1 MVKGKDNDMDDI
13 RTRGQLMGANL
24 KMFVHDDC
32 PQSLCLLPDHI
43 QRNLKKR
50 ITKTLYLGNNT
61 SPFGIG
67 PGRSSI
73 MQT

>member
-1 MVKGKDNDMDDI
+1 MVEGKDNDMDD
-13 RTRGQLMGANL
+13 TRARGPLMGTNL
-24 KMFVHDDC
+24 EMFVHDDR
-32 PQSLCLLPDHI
+32 PQSLHLQPDHV

-50 ITKTLYLGNNT
+50 ITKTLYSGNNT

-73 MQT
+73 VQT

>member
-1 MVKGKDNDMDDI
+1 MVEGKDNDMDDT
-13 RTRGQLMGANL
+13 RTRGQLMGTNL
-24 KMFVHDDC
+24 EMFVHDDR
-32 PQSLCLLPDHI
+32 PQSLHLQSDHV
-43 QRNLKKR
+43 QRNLKRR
-50 ITKTLYLGNNT
+50 ITKILYLRNNT

>member
-1 MVKGKDNDMDDI
+1 MVEGKDNDMDDT
-13 RTRGQLMGANL
+13 RTRGQLIGTNL
-24 KMFVHDDC
+24 KMFVHDYR
-32 PQSLCLLPDHI
+32 PQSLRLQPDHV

-50 ITKTLYLGNNT
+50 ITKTLYLGNNS

-73 MQT
+73 VQT